1 MPRNGHP
8 GVPASV
14 DAGGGIGMTGASRWP
29 ARTVRWWLSW
39 PGITAAGATVATL
52 IDLALLQRK
61 FGFLFGGY
69 LAEQHLDTLVR
80 LVSFLAVSLVSDA
93 ALVGLAAGL
102 VLRLLD
108 WVPLNR
114 AARAFLAISASLVP
128 IVVHDIV
135 VYDILSYIPGTID
148 TRVMMDLAQGNAW
161 EILVV
166 ASHRLQRLLQWL
178 TIFGLLTVPV
188 VVLLQRWVP
197 HESFA
202 ESEEWTRRRR
212 LLPLLG
218 LVVLAIALSAAGRAA
233 DSTLDWGI
241 GWKASGRVTG
251 VLLQKVLDADRDGY
265 SLISRPRDPANF
277 DASIHPWAPE
287 VPGNGIDENG
297 VGGDLPLAAS
307 NYVETAVP
315 SPVFRQRPDVVVVF
329 LESVRADVL
338 GMQIGDRPVTPT
350 LSDVARHGVEVPYA
364 LSETGSTAS
373 ARFQL
378 FTGSLAGLYRRPTLV
393 DDFNANGYQ
402 TVYVSGQDESFG
414 TPGWAVGFDRAT
426 HRYDAR
432 QEPQRRYTQFATA
445 GSLAVPFDV
454 VNEQVERFL
463 GSIRRDQP
471 LFLYVNYHDTH
482 FPYWHKTVR
491 PLVSPVVVNASDLS
505 ASREADLRAMYLNT
519 VANVDAAIGR
529 MLEAVRRTRGAA
541 PAVIVTSDHGES
553 LFDEGFLGHGFGVNL
568 FQNHV
573 PLLASHIDLELPAQ
587 LGLSDVRAR
596 LLAAL
601 GRESRPVP
609 TPVLNAGERPRVYQV
624 AGGLD
629 SPVQIGFFEN
639 GQEFVVDL
647 RDHRVREGTGAWRS
661 LDRLDE
667 ASAARS
673 RELIWY
679 WESMAL
685 ARKAARSN

>member
-1 MPRNGHP
+1 
-8 GVPASV
+8 V
-14 DAGGGIGMTGASRWP
+14 
-29 ARTVRWWLSW
+29 
-39 PGITAAGATVATL
+39 AGAIVATTL
-52 IDLALLQRK
+52 DLALLQRK

-69 LAEQHLDTLVR
+69 LAERHLDSGVR
-80 LVSFLAVSLVSDA
+80 LLSFLAVSLVSDA

-108 WVPLNR
+108 WVRLNR
-114 AARAFLAISASLVP
+114 PARAFLAISASLVP

-148 TRVMMDLAQGNAW
+148 ARVMMDLAQGNAW

-178 TIFGLLTVPV
+178 AIFGLLTVPV
-188 VVLLQRWVP
+188 VVLLQRWLP
-197 HESFA
+197 HDPLA

-218 LVVLAIALSAAGRAA
+218 LVLLAIALSAAGRTA
-233 DSTLDWGI
+233 DPTLDWGI

-251 VLLQKVLDADRDGY
+251 ALLQRVLDADRDGY
-265 SLISRPRDPANF
+265 GLVSRPPDPANF
-277 DASIHPWAPE
+277 DASIHPWAVE
-287 VPGNGIDENG
+287 VPGNGVDENG
-297 VGGDLPLAAS
+297 VGGDLPVAAS
-307 NYVETAVP
+307 AYTEPAIP
-315 SPVFRQRPDVVVVF
+315 SPVFRQRPDVVLVL
-329 LESVRADVL
+329 LESVRADVV
-338 GMQIGDRPVTPT
+338 GMQIGDRPVTPV
-350 LSDVARHGVEVPYA
+350 LSAIARRGIEVPYA
-364 LSETGSTAS
+364 LSQTGSTAS
-373 ARFQL
+373 SRFHL
-378 FTGSLAGLYRRPTLV
+378 FTGSLAALHRQPPLV
-393 DDFNANGYQ
+393 DAFNANGYQ

-414 TPGWAVGFDRAT
+414 TPGWAVGFERAT
-426 HRYDAR
+426 YRYDAR

-454 VNEQVERFL
+454 VNEHVERFL
-463 GSIRRDQP
+463 ASVRRDQP

-482 FPYWHKTVR
+482 FPYWHKRVK
-491 PLVSPVVVNASDLS
+491 PLVSPVVVDASDLS
-505 ASREADLRAMYLNT
+505 ASRAPELRAMYFNT

-529 MLEAVRRTRGAA
+529 VLDTVRRTRGAE
-541 PAVIVTSDHGES
+541 PAVIVTSDHAES

-568 FQNHV
+568 FQNQV
-573 PLLASHIDLELPAQ
+573 PLLAGNIDIELPSQ
-587 LGLSDVRAR
+587 VGLAEVRAR

-601 GRESRPVP
+601 GQERRPAP
-609 TPVLNAGERPRVYQV
+609 TPVLNATERPRVYQV

-647 RDHRVREGTGAWRS
+647 RDQRVREGAAPWRK
-661 LDRLDE
+661 LGGLDE
-667 ASAARS
+667 ATAARV

-679 WESMAL
+679 WEAMAL
-685 ARKAARSN
+685 ARQNARTR